1 MLFSQRRVSEMRTIE
16 RMWEKKQAVIKG
28 LQDEIAAL
36 KAAAAGQPTGD
47 QSTESTA

>member
-1 MLFSQRRVSEMRTIE
+1 MRTIE
-16 RMWEKKQAVIKG
+16 RMWEKKQAIIKG

-47 QSTESTA
+47 QPAASRA